1 MHLLVDEHAGN
12 LDELSRLEIGR
23 YFSDNYDKNSAGT
36 RVHVRTCTS
45 KLRKTRA
52 NSVTRDYVLNVFHVA
67 VVETFK
73 TSGARSKQVVGNAG
87 KTTSDHTQSCV
98 LTRNIQQTDSRR
110 ETQLLHVRYY

>member
-1 MHLLVDEHAGN
+1 MHLLVHEHEHAGN
-12 LDELSRLEIGR
+12 FDELSRLEIGR

-36 RVHVRTCTS
+36 RARTCTS